1 MYVTAGANIM
11 LPRHEEL
18 IIVEWASFYLTERI
32 KAEIVDITQLVE
44 CLLSKQEVLYFVL
57 RTT

>member
-32 KAEIVDITQLVE
+32 KAETVDITQLVE
-44 CLLSKQEVLYFVL
+44 CLLSKQEVL
-57 RTT
+57 